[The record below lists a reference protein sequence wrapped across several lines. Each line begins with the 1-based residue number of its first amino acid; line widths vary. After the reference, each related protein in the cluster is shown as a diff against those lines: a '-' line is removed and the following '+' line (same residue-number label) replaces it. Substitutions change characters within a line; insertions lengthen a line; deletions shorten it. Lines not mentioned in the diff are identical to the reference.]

1 MTPAVKTNKALEATR
16 IAGRCESREGAID
29 PRALTCTFF
38 APSALPLF
46 GENAEGKRW
55 AEGRR
60 NGPVFGLISDV
71 GHGCCLE
78 DGWGTGPLT
87 GANAGETGGGQR
99 GTIHTLS
106 DVAVQ
111 KPFQYQAATA
121 VGVEVTVVVLGVC
134 NDGKRL
140 LRLKRLGRS
149 GKLQL
154 C

>member
-1 MTPAVKTNKALEATR
+1 MTPVVKTNKALEATR
-16 IAGRCESREGAID
+16 VAGRCGLREGAID
-29 PRALTCTFF
+29 PRALTRTLFVL
-38 APSALPLF
+38 SVLPLF
-46 GENAEGKRW
+46 VQNAGGKRW

-60 NGPVFGLISDV
+60 NGPVFGLSSDV

-111 KPFQYQAATA
+111 KPFQYQSATA
-121 VGVEVTVVVLGVC
+121 VGAEVAVVVLGVC

-140 LRLKRLGRS
+140 LHLKRLGRS